1 MSECVSCGRVVS
13 DGVITCEG
21 CAEALG
27 KSMMDGSQ
35 VLRRERGGR
44 Y

>member
-1 MSECVSCGRVVS
+1 MPECVSCGRAVS

-21 CAEALG
+21 CAEVLG
-27 KSMMDGSQ
+27 KRMLDGSQ
-35 VLRRERGGR
+35 VPRRERGGR